1 MPVPA
6 IRAGPVLSIYRK
18 AVYFMGFYAHSRTRS
33 SSSRNDEV
41 RTAVQQATDLQLREF
56 LIGALREDDRLFA
69 RFKSAVCP
77 SVSRSDLER
86 CKRLIDEA
94 IRPYLEYDQ
103 YISYRDAPDFFDEME
118 DFLLDDIPALL
129 QKGCVAEAFELTCY
143 LFVQVTH
150 VELDD
155 SDGGMSTF
163 IYQCIELWNDI
174 LEQADPPTEAQAYQW
189 FTSYLGD
196 LENNDMADF
205 LVDLWMERFSA
216 PAYLQDKLEFT
227 ARRAE
232 AAQQDT
238 GWYAEYEASKWV
250 LLHITL
256 MEEQGDSPQAVW
268 EYGRQYWRYAQ
279 IREYFVDKRIAEK
292 DYPGAISILEESL
305 KLDTEAPGLIVGY
318 HEKLKDL
325 YQQTG
330 NDAAYREQLWYLVTD
345 GCPGQLDLFR
355 ELKALYPPEVWPATR
370 EKIFDAIASSSNK
383 ARLYEEEGLYDRL
396 VDYVSNSF
404 GLYEVQKYRTA
415 LKARYPQQLLQKYT
429 AELDQ
434 AAACVSDRRTY
445 QGQMDLLREMLE
457 IEGGDAAVRAI
468 LSRWRV
474 LYKRRRAMME
484 ELEQLAKELGEP
496 ANSAAPA
503 EEANQTT
510 LF

>member
-1 MPVPA
+1 
-6 IRAGPVLSIYRK
+6 
-18 AVYFMGFYAHSRTRS
+18 MGSSAHSRTRS

-41 RTAVQQATDLQLREF
+41 RAAVQQATDLQLREF

-86 CKRLIDEA
+86 CKHLIDEA
-94 IRPYLEYDQ
+94 IRPYLGYDQ
-103 YISYRDAPDFFDEME
+103 YISYRDAPDFFDEMQ
-118 DFLLDDIPALL
+118 DFLLDDISALL

-155 SDGGMSTF
+155 SDGGMGAF

-174 LEQADPPTEAQAYQW
+174 LEQADAKTEAQAYQW

-256 MEEQGDSPQAVW
+256 MEEQGDLPQAVW
-268 EYGRQYWRYAQ
+268 EYGRQYWRYAR

-305 KLDTEAPGLIVGY
+305 KLDAQAPGLIVDC
-318 HEKLKDL
+318 HEKLKTL

-330 NDAAYREQLWYLVTD
+330 NDAAYREHLWFLVTN
-345 GCPGQLDLFR
+345 GQAGQLNPFC
-355 ELKALYPPEVWPATR
+355 ELKGLYPPEAWPEVR
-370 EKIFDAIASSSNK
+370 EKAFAAMPPSVSK
-383 ARLYEEEGLYDRL
+383 AALYQEEKLYDRL
-396 VDYVSNSF
+396 LDYVLNDR
-404 GLYEVQKYRTA
+404 GLYSLQQYQSV
-415 LKARYPQQLLQKYT
+415 LKDLYPQQLLQKYT
-429 AELDQ
+429 EELDDI
-434 AAACVSDRRTY
+434 AAQSADRKTY
-445 QGQMDLLREMLE
+445 QSWVRILQNMRE
-457 IEGGDAAVRAI
+457 IQGGEEAVRAI
-468 LSRWRV
+468 VARWSV
-474 LYKRRRAMME
+474 LYKKRRALLE
-484 ELEQLAKELGEP
+484 ELERLSRL
-496 ANSAAPA
+496 
-503 EEANQTT
+503 
-510 LF
+510 